1 MKAVKLIIAAA
12 LAAALFSAC
21 KSSTCPG
28 YGGTQRNYGEII
40 NVENVDKA

>member
-1 MKAVKLIIAAA
+1 MKAIKLTIVVA

-28 YGGTQRNYGEII
+28 YGGTQRNYGEVI
-40 NVENVDKA
+40 NVENVDKV

>member
-1 MKAVKLIIAAA
+1 MKAIKLIIAAA

-28 YGGTQRNYGEII
+28 YGGVQRNYGAAVEI
-40 NVENVDKA
+40 ENVDLV